1 MRSTSVATAI
11 MSHLSDAQHLMKAG
25 MVEEANV
32 HINFVKLLTL
42 KFDEMNMWVA
52 NTYLDEIW
60 EEAKSFR

>member
-25 MVEEANV
+25 MVQDANT

-42 KFDEMNMWVA
+42 IFDEMNIWVA
-52 NTYLDEIW
+52 NSTLDEIW
-60 EEAKSFR
+60 EEAKTFR